1 MFVYICISFREWKV
15 PQITLRAAPFGI
27 AHKPKQI
34 LWCFNNPAEGTHAT
48 FSSKNYFC
56 SHHFHT
62 LCVVD
67 FRKTNRG
74 IFMHRLTTEILC
86 LLGIV
91 VTVQQ
96 RNWLSASF
104 FFVNP
109 DLASSNTQCVGWALW
124 IFFNLFCKTIP
135 QWSMSKRIRCISS
148 INSSRLKKQTPNKS
162 LN

>member
-86 LLGIV
+86 QPV
-91 VTVQQ
+91 
-96 RNWLSASF
+96 SF
-104 FFVNP
+104 LVFSVNP
-109 DLASSNTQCVGWALW
+109 ALASSNTQCVGWALW
-124 IFFNLFCKTIP
+124 NFFNLFCKTIP